1 MKNFMQQDQIDSNK
15 VYKISQQPRGDGK
28 YVASLPNRKP
38 IEEMNDDEIIF
49 WMLFERDAMIALRNF
64 LGDCPEKNKEA
75 LELDIN
81 ETESRYEDYLAAIKD
96 RMRKGGKPNAR

>member
-1 MKNFMQQDQIDSNK
+1 MS
-15 VYKISQQPRGDGK
+15 KIQNSTK
-28 YVASLPNRKP
+28 YGIMGNRKP
-38 IEEMNDDEIIF
+38 IDKMNDDELIF

-81 ETESRYEDYLAAIKD
+81 ETESRYKDYLSAIKD
-96 RMRKGGKPNAR
+96 RMRKGGKSH

>member
-1 MKNFMQQDQIDSNK
+1 MNQS
-15 VYKISQQPRGDGK
+15 
-28 YVASLPNRKP
+28 NRKP
-38 IEEMNDDEIIF
+38 IEKMNDDELIF

-81 ETESRYEDYLAAIKD
+81 ETESRYKDYLAAIKD
-96 RMRKGGKPNAR
+96 RMRKGGKSH